1 MSNLKRPLYL
11 SPDDYH
17 PVGFPQGTARP
28 VRRGSPLRRPRRV
41 RVNEAWLRRRSL
53 ARRAW
58 RRRAKPL
65 EALGALLIIVP
76 GVSFYGWALWQ
87 AGSVVLD
94 WLIHVHITY

>member
-11 SPDDYH
+11 QPEDYQ
-17 PVGFPQGTARP
+17 PIPFPQGTARP
-28 VRRGSPLRRPRRV
+28 VRRSSPYRRPRRV

-65 EALGALLIIVP
+65 EALGALLIVVP
-76 GVSFYGWALWQ
+76 GMGFYAWALWQ
-87 AGSVVLD
+87 AVPVIVD
-94 WLIHVHITY
+94 WLTHIHL

>member
-11 SPDDYH
+11 QPEDYQ
-17 PVGFPQGTARP
+17 PIPFPQGTARP

-65 EALGALLIIVP
+65 EALGALLIVVP
-76 GVSFYGWALWQ
+76 GVGFYAWALWQ
-87 AGSVVLD
+87 SVPLVAD
-94 WLIHVHITY
+94 WLTHIHL